1 MHVETYSNPDDTGRQ
16 PAMHLLTNGLLVD
29 EHGIVRPAWACSN
42 ELLRDYYDTEWGE
55 PITGEQA
62 YFERLCLE
70 SFQAGL
76 SWELILRRR
85 PMLREVFAN
94 FDPARVAEFTDA
106 DVENI
111 LAHPGMI
118 RNERKIRAVITNA
131 LACVA
136 LRDDPDFPGGLE
148 ELVRSFAPA
157 KKECYGHS
165 NDVPTKSE
173 ESAALA
179 KTLKRKGFSFVGPTT
194 MFALLEAIGLLKY
207 DISPGTPVESA
218 QAQN

>member
-1 MHVETYSNPDDTGRQ
+1 MDFLSTSTVLPGQPGRVVTSYCGTITTPSGASQ
-16 PAMHLLTNGLLVD
+16 LPANKPILNASVWKAFKLV
-29 EHGIVRPAWACSN
+29 
-42 ELLRDYYDTEWGE
+42 Y
-55 PITGEQA
+55 Q
-62 YFERLCLE
+62 
-70 SFQAGL
+70 
-76 SWELILRRR
+76 WELILRRR
-85 PMLREVFAN
+85 PTLREVFAD

-111 LAHPGMI
+111 LARPGMI

-131 LACVA
+131 RACVA

-148 ELVRSFAPA
+148 EVVRSFAPA
-157 KKECYGHS
+157 KTECYGHS

-179 KTLKRKGFSFVGPTT
+179 KMLKRKGFSFVGPTT
-194 MFALLEAIGLLKY
+194 MFALLEAIGLVKY